1 MLIEDTK
8 NKYEEISLNLEF
20 KEEESKYNEE
30 YKEELNEEDKKVPMM
45 YPVGLVKGT
54 YIVCQNEEG
63 MYLIDQHAA
72 NERVNYEYYYYALN
86 HSNDEIDMLIPLKL
100 DNVTFGYKEILF
112 KNLTFSLSSS
122 IGILLTSTFLV
133 P

>member
-1 MLIEDTK
+1 MKYKINIENLTK
-8 NKYEEISLNLEF
+8 ILDQNKVLDNINLEF

-72 NERVNYEYYYYALN
+72 NERVNYE
-86 HSNDEIDMLIPLKL
+86 
-100 DNVTFGYKEILF
+100 
-112 KNLTFSLSSS
+112 
-122 IGILLTSTFLV
+122 
-133 P
+133 